1 MTRRVL
7 VVGAGLEGL
16 ACAWRRLQS
25 EPGLDLRIVERSPEP
40 GGQAR
45 TLRIEGYRC
54 ELGPQL
60 LRLGPRLLELTTAL
74 GLETIAP
81 RTPLSWSGDEPQIL
95 PYLVRGLGGEP
106 GPQVTFRTGVE
117 ELVQALRRR
126 LQDRLWLGRRASSLS
141 LAQGG
146 ARLQLDGEPA
156 QSFIADEV
164 WLCVPPADAAL
175 LLQESDP
182 EQADRLRAADFRR
195 LTNVWLGLRESEVE
209 ELVGA
214 GSVLTAG
221 GGDPLLAVLHCS
233 RIADRQSLPGNFLL
247 RLVLEHSRL
256 PAGADLD
263 ATAQLAESWF
273 RARTGCAAQVLFRR
287 VRHVAWPIPGPACTP
302 SPCFPGGNTI
312 G

>member
-1 MTRRVL
+1 VTRRVL

-60 LRLGPRLLELTTAL
+60 LRRGPRLSELTTAL

-81 RTPLSWSGDEPQIL
+81 RIPLAWSGDEPQIL

-126 LQDRLWLGRRASSLS
+126 LQDRLWLGRRARSLS
-141 LAQGG
+141 LAEGS
-146 ARLQLDGEPA
+146 ALLHLEGEPE
-156 QSFIADEV
+156 QSCAADEV

-175 LLQESDP
+175 LLQEPDP
-182 EQADRLRAADFRR
+182 EQAARLRAVDSRR
-195 LTNVWLGLRESEVE
+195 LTNVWLGFRESEVE
-209 ELVGA
+209 GLAGA
-214 GSVLTAG
+214 GSLLAG
-221 GGDPLLAVLHCS
+221 DDPLLAVLHCS
-233 RIADRQSLPGNFLL
+233 RIADRQTLSGNFLV
-247 RLVLEHSRL
+247 RLVLEHSRV

-287 VRHVAWPIPGPACTP
+287 VRHVVWPIPGPACTP